1 MSKNTDDPLKVNEY
15 TRKDGSTSTSYGKEA
30 DEKGQVTSPDRGHL
44 VTRDGEIS
52 YLRTEGDGKTLVDD
66 KKKSS

>member
-1 MSKNTDDPLKVNEY
+1 MSEKKDNLTVNEY

-30 DEKGQVTSPDRGHL
+30 DSNGQVTSSDRGHL

-52 YLRTEGDGKTLVDD
+52 YLRTEGEGKVLVDD
-66 KKKSS
+66 KKK